1 MRKRL
6 NRVLKNR
13 IFIFILDGLILGS
26 AGVLAATYFPSSDV
40 TYDNS
45 SSGLSSTDV
54 QGAIDE
60 LYNEFSSA
68 SGFTVNML
76 GKKVGL
82 SLSCSLNGECPNG
95 LYQDYD
101 NKDRYIFRGENPN
114 NYITFNE
121 EKAGWRIISIE
132 PDGTIKIIRNYSI
145 GNRQWD
151 DSSNVWET
159 FDLSNYLN
167 GTYYN
172 GLTNAA

>member
-6 NRVLKNR
+6 SRVLKNR
-13 IFIFILDGLILGS
+13 IFIFILGGLILGS

-76 GKKVGL
+76 GKK
-82 SLSCSLNGECPNG
+82 LN
-95 LYQDYD
+95 
-101 NKDRYIFRGENPN
+101 
-114 NYITFNE
+114 
-121 EKAGWRIISIE
+121 
-132 PDGTIKIIRNYSI
+132 
-145 GNRQWD
+145 
-151 DSSNVWET
+151 
-159 FDLSNYLN
+159 
-167 GTYYN
+167 
-172 GLTNAA
+172 